1 MALWEIALTVLAVLA
16 VLWTLA
22 GLAVLLVGIPLL
34 LRLRRTAERADAL
47 LREAEVHLGP
57 ALAEFREMAR
67 HLNKAS
73 AGVADGVAQVGRTFE
88 AVGELGKTLHGANA
102 VLRAALGPGVT
113 LVGGLIAGVKAG
125 GRVLLRRLFR
135 RR

>member
-1 MALWEIALTVLAVLA
+1 MVMAMWEIAVGVLAAMGVVLA
-16 VLWTLA
+16 A
-22 GLAVLLVGIPLL
+22 FAIPILIH
-34 LRLRRTAERADAL
+34 LRRSMDRVDRL
-47 LREAEVHLGP
+47 VHEAEVHLGP

-67 HLNKAS
+67 NLNKAS

-88 AVGELGKTLHGANA
+88 AVGELGKTLQGANA

-113 LVGGLIAGVKAG
+113 LLGGLIAGVKAG
-125 GRVLLRRLFR
+125 GRVLLRQLFR

>member
-1 MALWEIALTVLAVLA
+1 MAMWEIAVGVLAAMGVVLA
-16 VLWTLA
+16 A
-22 GLAVLLVGIPLL
+22 FAIPILIH
-34 LRLRRTAERADAL
+34 LRRSMDRVDRL
-47 LREAEVHLGP
+47 VHEAEVHLGP

-67 HLNKAS
+67 NLNKAS

-88 AVGELGKTLHGANA
+88 AVGELGKTLQGANA

-113 LVGGLIAGVKAG
+113 LLGGLIAGVKAG
-125 GRVLLRRLFR
+125 GRVLLRQLFR

>member
-1 MALWEIALTVLAVLA
+1 MVMAMWEIAVGVLAAMGVVLA
-16 VLWTLA
+16 ALA
-22 GLAVLLVGIPLL
+22 IPLL
-34 LRLRRTAERADAL
+34 IHLRRSMDRVDRL

-57 ALAEFREMAR
+57 ALGDLREIAR
-67 HLNKAS
+67 NVNKAS

-88 AVGELGKTLHGANA
+88 AVGELGKTLQGANA

-113 LVGGLIAGVKAG
+113 LLGGLIAGVKAG
-125 GRVLLRRLFR
+125 GRVLLRQLFR

>member
-1 MALWEIALTVLAVLA
+1 MAMWEIAVGVLAAMGVVLA
-16 VLWTLA
+16 ALA
-22 GLAVLLVGIPLL
+22 IPLL
-34 LRLRRTAERADAL
+34 IHLRRSMDRVDRL

-57 ALAEFREMAR
+57 ALGDLREIAR
-67 HLNKAS
+67 NVNKAS

-88 AVGELGKTLHGANA
+88 AVGELGKTLQGANA

-113 LVGGLIAGVKAG
+113 LLGGLIAGVKAG
-125 GRVLLRRLFR
+125 GRVLLRQLFR

>member
-1 MALWEIALTVLAVLA
+1 MAMWEIALGVLAAMGVVLA
-16 VLWTLA
+16 A
-22 GLAVLLVGIPLL
+22 FAIPILIH
-34 LRLRRTAERADAL
+34 LRRSMDRVDRL
-47 LREAEVHLGP
+47 LHEAEVHLGP

-67 HLNKAS
+67 NLNKAS

-88 AVGELGKTLHGANA
+88 AVGELGKTLQGANA

-125 GRVLLRRLFR
+125 GRVLLRQLFR

>member
-1 MALWEIALTVLAVLA
+1 MAMWEIALGVLAVLA
-16 VLWTLA
+16 VLWTLV
-22 GLAVLLVGIPLL
+22 AVLVGVPLL
-34 LRLRRTAERADAL
+34 FRLRRTAERADNL
-47 LREAEVHLGP
+47 LREAELHVGP

-67 HLNKAS
+67 NLNKAS
-73 AGVADGVAQVGRTFE
+73 AGVADGVAQAGRTFE

-113 LVGGLIAGVKAG
+113 LAGGLIAGVRAG
-125 GRVLLRRLFR
+125 GRVLLRQLFR

>member
-1 MALWEIALTVLAVLA
+1 MAMWEVALAVLTVLAA
-16 VLWTLA
+16 LWTLA
-22 GLAVLLVGIPLL
+22 GILIGVPLL
-34 LRLRRTAERADAL
+34 LRLRRTAERADNL
-47 LREAEVHLGP
+47 LREAELHVGP

-73 AGVADGVAQVGRTFE
+73 AGVADGVAQAGRTFE

-113 LVGGLIAGVKAG
+113 VVGSLIAGVRAAS
-125 GRVLLRRLFR
+125 RVLLRRLFR

>member
-1 MALWEIALTVLAVLA
+1 MAMWEIALGLLAVLA

-22 GLAVLLVGIPLL
+22 VVLVGIPLL
-34 LRLRRTAERADAL
+34 FRLRRTAERADNL
-47 LREAEVHLGP
+47 LREAELHVGP
-57 ALAEFREMAR
+57 TLAEFREMAR
-67 HLNKAS
+67 NLNKAS

-88 AVGELGKTLHGANA
+88 AVGELGKTLHGVNA